1 MGRTRTVAEST
12 VIAVGPDAVY
22 AAVSDPTRMGNW
34 SPENTGARLRETS
47 GSLSVG
53 STFVGSNRRGPLRW
67 RTLCTVTAA
76 DPGKRFAF
84 TVGAIGA
91 TDPVIKM
98 RIASWEF
105 ELAPV
110 DGGTKVTQTWW
121 DRRAA
126 GVIADAAWSVFDRLV
141 LSGKTFPTHNR
152 SAMRETLRKLKA
164 ELQGQG

>member
-98 RIASWEF
+98 RIAI
-105 ELAPV
+105 LGVRA
-110 DGGTKVTQTWW
+110 GARG
-121 DRRAA
+121 RRHEGDPDLVGPAC
-126 GVIADAAWSVFDRLV
+126 GRCHRRCRLV
-141 LSGKTFPTHNR
+141 GVR
-152 SAMRETLRKLKA
+152 SASA
-164 ELQGQG
+164 VGQDIPHT